1 MNFFCLNAFLGHI
14 LGSKITNVL
23 DLELSP
29 DDKYAAAYT
38 SNNQIILL
46 NTLISEFNIIDN
58 PFKHQDKN
66 KKDGSIL
73 GLRLLEN
80 RFDLS
85 HCHHHHH
92 YYHHC
97 HDHHRRL
104 IVLGSRGWV
113 VMDMTGSMV
122 SVVTVPSVSG
132 QDTLVHSVVIT
143 TPDTAAV
150 VCWSGLESSC
160 SRHEL

>member
-1 MNFFCLNAFLGHI
+1 MSLTL
-14 LGSKITNVL
+14 VL

-58 PFKHQDKN
+58 PFKHQDKT

-85 HCHHHHH
+85 HCHHYHHYHHYHHHH
-92 YYHHC
+92 YHYHH
-97 HDHHRRL
+97 HRL

-113 VMDMTGSMV
+113 VMDMTGSIV

-160 SRHEL
+160 SRHGL